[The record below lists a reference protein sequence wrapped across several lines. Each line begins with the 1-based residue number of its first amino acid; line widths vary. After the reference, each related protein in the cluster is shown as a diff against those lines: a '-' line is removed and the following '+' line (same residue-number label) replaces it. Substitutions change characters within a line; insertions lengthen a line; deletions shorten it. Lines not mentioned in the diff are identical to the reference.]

1 MKKKARWLHAAGSSV
16 PGMVETPAS
25 SSAEMG
31 FVSFLCSLGER
42 LAEDFWDDK
51 ASVCN
56 DKLPFRYAFGKAVA
70 DI

>member
-1 MKKKARWLHAAGSSV
+1 
-16 PGMVETPAS
+16 MVETPAS